1 MRTGSGRSAP
11 DPVTPEPET
20 DPQPRLPSEVW
31 VLVAASFVVAV
42 GFGILAPAL
51 PTFAASFDVGIT
63 AASLVIS
70 AFAFM
75 RLAFAPVSGRLVSAF
90 GERPVYVWGLLIVAA
105 STGACAFAGNYWQ
118 LLAFRAFGGIGS
130 TMFTV
135 SAVALLVRTTPPA
148 LRGRASGL
156 WATSFLLGNIAGPLF
171 GGGLVVVSL
180 RAPFLVY
187 AVLLIVAALVAWLFL
202 RRSTLADPER
212 SADEP
217 AVTVRGALRHRT
229 YSAALV
235 SSFANG
241 WAVFGVRVSLVPLF
255 VVEVLQR
262 EESLA
267 GLALAVFAAG
277 NTLVLMISGR
287 LADSL
292 GRKPLVLVG
301 LVVSAGGTIWL
312 GFTAN
317 VPAFLAASL
326 VAGLGA
332 GVLNPP
338 MSAAVADVVGN
349 KGRSGPVLAAF
360 QMAAD
365 VGAIIGP
372 LATGLIAESFSY
384 QAAFTLTGAIALVAV
399 LVWLPAPETL
409 PSRSR
414 SVRRPAEHTASDV
427 AAECGRLDEGP
438 EVPSG
443 RRVAGRP
450 SPPPP

>member
-1 MRTGSGRSAP
+1 MP
-11 DPVTPEPET
+11 DSVAR
-20 DPQPRLPSEVW
+20 PRLPMEVW
-31 VLVAASFVVAV
+31 VLVVASFVVAV

-51 PTFAASFDVGIT
+51 PTFAASFNVGIT

-75 RLAFAPVSGRLVSAF
+75 RLAFAPVSGRLVTVF
-90 GERPVYVWGLLIVAA
+90 GERPVYVWGLLIVAL
-105 STGACAFAGNYWQ
+105 STAACAFAANYWQ
-118 LLAFRAFGGIGS
+118 LLVFRAFGGIGS

-135 SAVALLVRTTPPA
+135 SAVALLVRTTPPQ

-156 WATSFLLGNIAGPLF
+156 WATSFLLGNVAGPLF
-171 GGGLVVVSL
+171 GGGLVAISL
-180 RAPFLVY
+180 RTPFLVY
-187 AVLLIVAALVAWLFL
+187 AVLLVIAALVAWLFL

-212 SADEP
+212 SAEEAP
-217 AVTVRGALRHRT
+217 VTVRQALAHRT
-229 YSAALV
+229 YVAALG

-262 EESLA
+262 EASLA
-267 GLALAVFAAG
+267 GIALAVFAAG

-287 LADSL
+287 LADSI
-292 GRKPLVLVG
+292 GRKPLVLLG

-312 GFTAN
+312 GFTQN

-326 VAGLGA
+326 VAGVGA

-349 KGRSGPVLAAF
+349 KGRSGPVLATF

-365 VGAIIGP
+365 VGAIVGP
-372 LATGLIAESFSY
+372 LATGLIADYFSY
-384 QAAFTLTGAIALVAV
+384 GTAFALTGAIALLAA
-399 LVWLPAPETL
+399 LIWLPAPETL
-409 PSRSR
+409 PR
-414 SVRRPAEHTASDV
+414 VPAEPPAPV
-427 AAECGRLDEGP
+427 GPAPGRAGVAAECAAECGRLDEGP

-450 SPPPP
+450 RQPEA